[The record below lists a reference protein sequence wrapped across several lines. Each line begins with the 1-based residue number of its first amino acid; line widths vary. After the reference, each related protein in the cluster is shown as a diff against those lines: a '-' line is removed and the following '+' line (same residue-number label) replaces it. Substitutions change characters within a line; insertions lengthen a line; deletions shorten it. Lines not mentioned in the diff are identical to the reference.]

1 MYLCQCCWLKVVSVA
16 STTQCNVYLI
26 VNNLLIYPRREREEQ
41 RKREA
46 IKAAMLQNARNA
58 DSYLMTP
65 PPAQTRKPAT
75 SENYD
80 ISDIRSDESTDDE
93 EAPRKKVPY
102 WAQGIALKSAL
113 LQQDEPRRVFE
124 ELASGFVPHAP
135 DLEKIFTKKRKRF
148 YQRTSSAHWSSPPIK
163 V

>member
-1 MYLCQCCWLKVVSVA
+1 MIELSSINNTSAQ
-16 STTQCNVYLI
+16 I
-26 VNNLLIYPRREREEQ
+26 VFRRREREEQ

-46 IKAAMLQNARNA
+46 QRAAMLQATKTA

-93 EAPRKKVPY
+93 DAPRKKVPY
-102 WAQGIALKSAL
+102 WAQGAALKYAI
-113 LQQDEPRRVFE
+113 LQQEEPRRIFE

-148 YQRTSSAHWSSPPIK
+148 YQRTSSAHWNSPPIK

>member
-1 MYLCQCCWLKVVSVA
+1 ML
-16 STTQCNVYLI
+16 
-26 VNNLLIYPRREREEQ
+26 
-41 RKREA
+41 EA
-46 IKAAMLQNARNA
+46 VRTA

-93 EAPRKKVPY
+93 DAPRKRVPY
-102 WAQGIALKSAL
+102 WAQGAALKSAL
-113 LQQDEPRRVFE
+113 LQQEEAQRMFE

-148 YQRTSSAHWSSPPIK
+148 YQRTSSAHWNSPPLK

>member
-1 MYLCQCCWLKVVSVA
+1 
-16 STTQCNVYLI
+16 
-26 VNNLLIYPRREREEQ
+26 
-41 RKREA
+41 
-46 IKAAMLQNARNA
+46 
-58 DSYLMTP
+58 MTP

-93 EAPRKKVPY
+93 DAPRKKVPY
-102 WAQGIALKSAL
+102 WAQGAALKSAL
-113 LQQDEPRRVFE
+113 LQQDAPRRVFE